1 MENPHRTT
9 YTLLAPLIEHTRKPL
24 FRNAY
29 ALMLSAGV
37 TSALGLVY
45 WVVAAR
51 YYSSETV
58 GRNSALLSA
67 MTLLSGLS
75 QLNLRSFL
83 TRFIGRA
90 GRGTRR
96 LVLGTYAACSATT
109 LLVCAIFVWNIG
121 WWSPGLSFIA
131 TSPSLEAGFVVAT
144 LAWGIFVLQDSTLT
158 GLRQAFWVPVENG
171 VFAVGKLVLL
181 VLVASS
187 IPDYGIFV
195 SWTIP
200 LVLSLLPVNLL
211 IFGRLVPNH
220 EAATA
225 GHSLDMTVP
234 QVVRFVGTDY
244 VGGLFSLVATA
255 WLPIIVH
262 DTVGGMM
269 TAYFYQPWL
278 IAASL
283 QIVAVNL
290 AASMTVEAAADESK
304 VWAYARAVLRQ
315 AAMLLLPTVGVVLL
329 GAPWILWVFGP
340 DYAREGSTLLRLLAL
355 AVLPNVVNVL
365 FISLARVRRQM
376 TELITIQAA
385 LCIGALALSTFTLP
399 RYSITGIGYA
409 WLASQTVVACVLL
422 VRHRRIFL
430 RSKTA

>member
-1 MENPHRTT
+1 MEH
-9 YTLLAPLIEHTRKPL
+9 ARKPL

-37 TSALGLVY
+37 TSALGVVY

-51 YYSSETV
+51 LYSSEAV
-58 GRNSALLSA
+58 GRNSALISA

-90 GRGTRR
+90 GRGTRH

-131 TSPSLEAGFVVAT
+131 ASPLLAAGFVVAT

-171 VFAVGKLVLL
+171 AFAIGKLVLL
-181 VLVASS
+181 VLIAASVA
-187 IPDYGIFV
+187 DYGIFV
-195 SWTIP
+195 SWTVP
-200 LVLSLLPVNLL
+200 LVLSLIPINVL
-211 IFGRLVPNH
+211 IFGRLVPRH
-220 EAATA
+220 EAETA
-225 GHSLDMTVP
+225 DRSLDMTVP

-244 VGGLFSLVATA
+244 IGGLFSLVASA

-262 DTVGGMM
+262 DQVGGTM

-283 QIVAVNL
+283 QIVVVNL

-304 VWAYARAVLRQ
+304 VWAYGRAVLRQ
-315 AAMLLLPTVGVVLL
+315 AAFILLPIVGVVLL
-329 GAPWILWVFGP
+329 GAPWILRVFGP
-340 DYAREGSTLLRLLAL
+340 DYAREGGGLLRLLAL
-355 AVLPNVVNVL
+355 AVLPNVVTVL
-365 FISLARVRRQM
+365 FISLARVQRRM
-376 TELITIQAA
+376 LELIAIQAT
-385 LCIGALALSTFTLP
+385 LCVGALALSAFALP
-399 RYSITGIGYA
+399 RYGITGIGYA
-409 WLASQTVVACVLL
+409 WLASQTAVACVLL
-422 VRHRRIFL
+422 VRHRRLFR
-430 RSKTA
+430 RSNTA